1 MNLDDIAQL
10 AGVSRATVSRV
21 INDHPDVSK
30 TTREKVRGIIEQH
43 NFQPNLAARMLVT
56 QRTRIVGVVICE
68 PFQTFSTPYGSTIIQ
83 GISDVTDERDY
94 AMLVWW
100 QQNRAE
106 PDRFSRRIVH
116 QKRLM
121 DGMLITSTDMD
132 SELIEQLS
140 SLNTRFVMMEKP
152 TRHAEAISYVTIDNI
167 QGAKVAIEHL
177 LNLGRRR
184 IAHIIGSPHVIDGQ
198 ERYIGYQQVL
208 TERGIPFDPALVTMG
223 AFSRQSGY
231 NGMTQLLDRKIPLDA
246 VFAGNDEIAQGAL
259 LAMNHA
265 GVRVPDDVALVGFD
279 DTTTAQEL
287 NLTTIR
293 QPVYQRGAQA
303 AELLLDLIEGN
314 VTEPRHVLL
323 PTQLIV
329 RQSCGG

>member
-1 MNLDDIAQL
+1 
-10 AGVSRATVSRV
+10 
-21 INDHPDVSK
+21 
-30 TTREKVRGIIEQH
+30 
-43 NFQPNLAARMLVT
+43 VT

-83 GISDVTDERDY
+83 GINDVTEDRDY

-106 PDRFSRRIVH
+106 PDRFSRRIV
-116 QKRLM
+116 QQNRLM

-140 SLNTRFVMMEKP
+140 SLNAVFVMMEKP
-152 TRHAEAISYVTIDNI
+152 TCPAENISYVTIDNL
-167 QGAKVAIEHL
+167 QGARVAVEHL
-177 LNLGRRR
+177 LNLGRRHV
-184 IAHIIGSPHVIDGQ
+184 AHIVGSAHNIDGQ
-198 ERYIGYQQVL
+198 ERLDAYQQVL
-208 TERGIPFDPALVTMG
+208 AERGIPFDPALVTTG

-231 NGMTQLLDRKIPLDA
+231 DGMTELLARKIPIDA
-246 VFAGNDEIAQGAL
+246 VFAGNDEIAHGAL
-259 LAMNHA
+259 LALNQA
-265 GVRVPDDVALVGFD
+265 GVRVPDDIALVGFD
-279 DTTTAQEL
+279 DTQTAEEL
-287 NLTTIR
+287 NLTTVR

-303 AELLLDLIEGN
+303 AALLLDLIEGT